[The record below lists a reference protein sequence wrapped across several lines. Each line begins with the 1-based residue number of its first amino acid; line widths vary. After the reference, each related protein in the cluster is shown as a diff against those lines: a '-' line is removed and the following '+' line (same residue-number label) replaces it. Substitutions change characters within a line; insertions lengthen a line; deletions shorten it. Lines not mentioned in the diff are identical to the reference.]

1 MIHSVRVENH
11 SFAVQEVIMRVA
23 LAAAFVLAFATLAP
37 AQTFRGGIQ
46 GTVTDQTD
54 AALPGTT
61 VTVTN
66 VGTGLTR
73 STTTD
78 TSGSYLLS
86 ELPLGE
92 YSVAANLQGFATQ
105 TVTGVIVEASVNQ
118 RIDMQLRPGG
128 VQEAIEVRARSPLV
142 ETTRNVQG
150 GTIEG
155 EQAAELPL
163 NGRDF
168 VKLLTLVPGTAADPS
183 GINDSPGS
191 FGLFS
196 INGNRGRSNNYL
208 LDGTDMNDG
217 YRNLPAINE
226 AGVFGTPATI
236 LPIDAVAEFPVFS
249 GAEAEYGRNAGAIVN
264 IVTKSGANRL
274 AGSAYEYFRDD
285 AMGAR
290 NFFNQEPAPKNDFR
304 NNQFGG
310 SLGGAFKKDKTFYFF
325 AYEGQREDGGLP
337 GPARVPTQSEID
349 QAIAANG
356 GVVNPVI
363 QGILQRQPWPAPNQ
377 PPDANDNN
385 LQATTLFNNRVDS
398 LLGKVDQ
405 HIGAVDLLT
414 VRYFFGDSDQSFPL
428 GLLGGGFLPGYNTD
442 TPTTVHLLSGS
453 FTHVVSPKLL
463 VELRGGYNRFDEDFF
478 PEDREFDPR
487 SIGLNTVT
495 NPQDFGLPLIRV
507 SPYANIGANLSL
519 PRGRVDSNYQLFGN
533 MSYNAGRHNLKG
545 GYEFRRTTV
554 DGFFDAGY
562 RGRLDF
568 KSLEDFIAGRIDGG
582 RQAKGDSRRFTFQN
596 NHSFYA
602 QDTFI
607 ASRRVTINW
616 GVRWDYY
623 GVIGAEDDRFS
634 RFDTA
639 SATVTPAP
647 QLYDKDWNNFSPR
660 VSAAWDLTGD
670 SKRVLR
676 AGYGLY
682 YDAFSQD
689 FFVGQ
694 LPWNTFNPGPAYN
707 DILFSFG
714 PVSDLVSGAPV
725 FEDSSFSASD
735 VFTVDPELR
744 TPYVQI
750 YNVNYQQE
758 IGPRA
763 AVQVGYVGSLG
774 RSLFRY
780 RDINQL
786 DPPTGAA
793 PFPDFVYI
801 NQFES
806 TARSRYNS
814 LQTSL
819 RIREWRGLTSTVNY
833 TLGKSMDNAS
843 DGQDYVPN
851 ASQPDD
857 SRNPDAEWAPSNFD
871 ARHRFT
877 WYFTWDITPL
887 DRGGALTSGWSLNG
901 VVTLASG
908 QPINVNY
915 LFEDDFNGSG
925 EYFGRPDL
933 VGDPFSGTGGPDRF
947 LNLSA
952 FAAPCTPDGSGSC
965 AGGKHFGNLPRN
977 AYYGPDFKN
986 FDLSLV
992 KNTSLGGGAT
1002 LQVRLETF
1010 NVFNHTNFTNPML
1023 PNFAI
1028 DFLQNGIDPA
1038 TNRGT
1043 GFLPLT
1049 ATPDVGGG
1057 NPFLGGG
1064 GPRAFQLAAR
1074 VTF

>member
-1 MIHSVRVENH
+1 
-11 SFAVQEVIMRVA
+11 MRLALVA
-23 LAAAFVLAFATLAP
+23 TALLLSITSAA

-46 GTVTDQTD
+46 GTVTDETN
-54 AALPGTT
+54 AAVPGAT

-66 VGTGLTR
+66 TGTRLSR

-78 TSGSYLLS
+78 ASGSYFFS
-86 ELPLGE
+86 ELPLGD
-92 YSVAANLQGFATQ
+92 YSVSAGLQGFATQ
-105 TVTGVIVEASVNQ
+105 TVTGVIVEASANQ
-118 RIDMQLRPGG
+118 RIDLQLRPGG
-128 VQEAIEVRARSPLV
+128 VQESVEVAARSALV

-155 EQAAELPL
+155 EQAAEIPL

-168 VKLLTLVPGTAADPS
+168 VKLLTLVPGSAADAS

-226 AGVFGTPATI
+226 AGVFGTPATV
-236 LPIDAVAEFPVFS
+236 LPIDAIAEFPVLS

-264 IVTKSGANRL
+264 IVTRSGSNAL

-285 AMGAR
+285 ALGAR
-290 NFFNQEPAPKNDFR
+290 NFFNAEPAPKNDFR

-310 SLGGAFKKDKTFYFF
+310 SIGGAFRKDKTFYFF

-349 QAIAANG
+349 AAVAANG
-356 GVVNPVI
+356 GAINPVT
-363 QGILQRQPWPAPNQ
+363 QGILNRHPWPAPNQ
-377 PPDANDNN
+377 APDANGNN
-385 LQATTLFNNRVDS
+385 VQATTLFTNRVDS
-398 LLGKVDQ
+398 LIGKLDQ

-428 GLLGGGFLPGYNTD
+428 GLLGGGFLPGFNTD

-453 FTHVVSPKLL
+453 FTHLLTPKLL
-463 VELRGGYNRFDEDFF
+463 IELRGGYNRFDEDFF
-478 PEDREFDPR
+478 PEDRNFDPG

-507 SPYANIGANLSL
+507 SGYANIGANLTL
-519 PRGRVDSNYQLFGN
+519 PRGRVDSNYQAFAN
-533 MSYNAGRHNLKG
+533 ASYNRGRHNLKG

-568 KSLEDFIAGRIDGG
+568 DSLDDFIAGRIIGG
-582 RQAKGDSRRFTFQN
+582 RQATGDSRRFTFQN

-602 QDTFI
+602 QDTFL
-607 ASRRVTINW
+607 ASRRVTFNL
-616 GVRWDYY
+616 GLRWDYY
-623 GVIGAEDDRFS
+623 GVIGADGDRFS
-634 RFDTA
+634 VFDTA
-639 SATVTPAP
+639 QARVTPVT
-647 QLYDKDWNNFSPR
+647 QLYGKDWNNFSPR

-670 SKRVLR
+670 AKRVLR
-676 AGYGLY
+676 TGYGLY

-707 DILFSFG
+707 DILFSG
-714 PVSDLVSGAPV
+714 SPVSDLVAGAPV
-725 FEDSSFSASD
+725 FEPSNFSASD
-735 VFTVDPELR
+735 VFTVDHDLR

-750 YNVNYQQE
+750 YNVNYQHE
-758 IGPRA
+758 LGSRA

-786 DPPTGAA
+786 DPATGLA
-793 PFPDFVYI
+793 PYPAFIYI

-814 LQTSL
+814 LQASL
-819 RIREWRGLTSTVNY
+819 RTREWKGLSTTVNY
-833 TLGKSMDNAS
+833 TLGKSMDTAS

-851 ASQPDD
+851 ATQPDD
-857 SRNPDAEWAPSNFD
+857 SRNPEAEWAPSNFD

-877 WYFTWDITPL
+877 AYFTWNITPAAKG
-887 DRGGALTSGWSLNG
+887 RALTSGWSLNG
-901 VVTLASG
+901 VITLASG
-908 QPINVNY
+908 QPININY
-915 LFEDDFNGSG
+915 LYEDDFNGSG

-933 VGDPFSGTGGPDRF
+933 VGDPFAGTGGPEKF
-947 LNLSA
+947 LNLAA
-952 FAAPCTPDGSGSC
+952 FAAPCRPDGLGGCEEGS
-965 AGGKHFGNLPRN
+965 KHFGNLPRN
-977 AYYGPDFKN
+977 AYYGPGFKN
-986 FDLSLV
+986 VDLSVV
-992 KNTSLGGGAT
+992 KHTRLGDRAT
-1002 LQVRLETF
+1002 LQVRLDTF
-1010 NVFNHTNFTNPML
+1010 NVFNHTNFSNPLL

-1028 DFLQNGIDPA
+1028 DFLQNGTDPL
-1038 TNRGT
+1038 TNRGI

-1064 GPRAFQLAAR
+1064 GPRACQLAAR